1 MTKLAIKPTEV
12 GNINDIPRLGA
23 RTIEIGSLTVA
34 LFRTSDDRVFALNN
48 QCPHKGGVLS
58 QGIVAGKHVTCP
70 LHSWNIDLES
80 GQASEPHHG
89 CTQSYPVRIEADG
102 KLILG

>member
-12 GNINDIPRLGA
+12 GYLNDIPRLGA
-23 RTIEIGSLTVA
+23 RTVEIGELTIA
-34 LFRTSDDRVFALNN
+34 LFRTSDDHVFALNN
-48 QCPHKGGVLS
+48 HCPHKGGVLA

-70 LHSWNIDLES
+70 LHNWHINLEN
-80 GQASEPHHG
+80 GQAAEPHHG
-89 CTQSYPVRIEADG
+89 CTQSYPVRVETDG